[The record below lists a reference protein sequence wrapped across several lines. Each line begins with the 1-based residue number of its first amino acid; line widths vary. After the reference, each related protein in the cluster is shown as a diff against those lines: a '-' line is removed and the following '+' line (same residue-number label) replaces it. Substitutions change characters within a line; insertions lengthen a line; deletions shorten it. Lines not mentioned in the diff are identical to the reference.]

1 MEEPQ
6 EIHIGHIIQGTLKA
20 QGRSVAW
27 LARELNY
34 TRENMYNI
42 FRSPRIDTDTLL
54 KISLLLNK
62 NFFLLY
68 ADFYK
73 KRKEIITEV

>member
-6 EIHIGHIIQGTLKA
+6 EIHIGHIIQETLKA

-54 KISLLLNK
+54 RISLALDK
-62 NFFLLY
+62 NFFLFY
-68 ADFYK
+68 ADLYK
-73 KRKEIITEV
+73 KRKEKITEV